1 MKRLVI
7 ATRND
12 DKVRELKAL
21 LADMDVEILSLADYN
36 PDAPRVIED
45 GATLEENAIKKATS
59 AFSFT
64 KEVSIADDSG
74 LEVDALGG
82 KPGVLSS
89 RFGGEDAT
97 YADNNR
103 KLLQLLRGVPPHKR
117 GARFRCCVAI
127 ASQDGKV
134 EVVEGTCEGK
144 IADAPRGKKGF
155 GYDPLFIIPKYNKTF
170 AELPPALKNR
180 ISHRAKAMARAKK
193 VLKGIFN
200 RSVFG
205 IDNRTQG

>member
-1 MKRLVI
+1 MKSLII
-7 ATRND
+7 ATRNS

-21 LADMDVEILSLADYN
+21 LADMNLEIRTLSDY
-36 PDAPRVIED
+36 PDAPCVIED

-89 RFGGEDAT
+89 RFASGKVGEGTT
-97 YADNNR
+97 YEDNNQ
-103 KLLQLLRGVPPHKR
+103 KLLRLLRDVPHQKR

-127 ASQDGKV
+127 VSSKARV
-134 EVVEGTCEGK
+134 EVVEGTCIGK
-144 IADAPRGKKGF
+144 IADAPRGREGF
-155 GYDPLFIIPKYNKTF
+155 GYDPLFIIPQYNETF
-170 AELPPALKNR
+170 AELSPALKNR
-180 ISHRAKAMARAKK
+180 ISHRAQAMAKAKE
-193 VLKGIFN
+193 VLKDICYG
-200 RSVFG
+200 
-205 IDNRTQG
+205 D

>member
-7 ATRND
+7 ATRNN

-21 LADMDVEILSLADYN
+21 LADMDVEIIALADY
-36 PDAPRVIED
+36 PDAPHVIED
-45 GATLEENAIKKATS
+45 GATLEQNAVKKVTS

-64 KEVSIADDSG
+64 KEASIADDSG

-82 KPGVLSS
+82 KPGVFSS
-89 RFGGEDAT
+89 RFAGDDAT
-97 YADNNR
+97 YEDNNK
-103 KLLQLLRGVPPHKR
+103 KLLRLLRAIPPHKR

-127 ASQDGKV
+127 ASPDGKV
-134 EVVEGTCEGK
+134 EVVEGRCSGK

-155 GYDPLFIIPKYNKTF
+155 GYDPLFIIPRYNKTF
-170 AELPPALKNR
+170 AELSPGLKNR

-193 VLKGIFN
+193 VLKGMFN
-200 RSVFG
+200 
-205 IDNRTQG
+205 